1 MSIHMFLLQTC
12 DELCSISNTNKLLF
26 ILLGGDI
33 FSAMEFGEG
42 RGPIFLDYLQCE
54 GHEEK
59 LVDCP
64 SLYFLSQCSHAED
77 VGIRCNG

>member
-1 MSIHMFLLQTC
+1 MQIV
-12 DELCSISNTNKLLF
+12 DDLCSICSTNKLLF
-26 ILLGGDI
+26 ILLGGNI
-33 FSAMEFGEG
+33 FSEMEFGAG

-54 GHEEK
+54 GHEDQ
-59 LVDCP
+59 LMDCP